1 MFQKEKENKTKPQ
14 SFALLANSR
23 NLHRYHKEMKVKSDM
38 KPRVV
43 PKISSYRDDRRGQ
56 KSKPQKI
63 PRGFKQNPKNSLEQN
78 LTPKISYA

>member
-1 MFQKEKENKTKPQ
+1 MRGNDTFCFKKKKKEKKRKPE

-23 NLHRYHKEMKVKSDM
+23 NLHRYHKEMKFKSDM
-38 KPRVV
+38 KGM
-43 PKISSYRDDRRGQ
+43 IEGGQ

-63 PRGFKQNPKNSLEQN
+63 PRGFKQNPKNSLDQN